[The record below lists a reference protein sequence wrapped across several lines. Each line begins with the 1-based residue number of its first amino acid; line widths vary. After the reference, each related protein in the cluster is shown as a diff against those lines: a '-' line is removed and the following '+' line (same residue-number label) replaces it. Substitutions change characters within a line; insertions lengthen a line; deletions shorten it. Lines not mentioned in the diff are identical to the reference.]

1 MDRRLERIE
10 RSYTKFLNAV
20 DTKSIPAHYDISTEF
35 NITVTKTAND
45 SFTIDISYENNPPLI
60 SQLHLPIDIHNYI
73 KTFLYKKNH
82 MNSILFYPEQY
93 PFRPPKWSIDNT
105 SIKLKNEL
113 NIYNR
118 ALEESWLPCL
128 NFENEVL
135 CYLVWAI
142 QLF

>member
-82 MNSILFYPEQY
+82 MNSTLFYPEQY